1 MCPVSEGGIRD
12 GTFWETRPRARV
24 GTGLGSLL
32 ASRPWGGMYGGG
44 QSVVQGIPPVGLGL
58 QGLRMSS
65 SSRLSVFTW
74 IWVGPVSHSRLP
86 PGDQPRGLS
95 PGLQQHK
102 AALGCSCCLPSGA
115 QLFPAA
121 SAAPPCTT
129 TWAALHPSCWPLR
142 PKRAGKWGRPPQPA
156 PVACPEWRPYSP
168 ASQEPTASFELGE
181 GPQVEVMQ
189 SQSLNPPGFPTP
201 ALHQQEPPSLHILGP

>member
-115 QLFPAA
+115 QLFPAGL
-121 SAAPPCTT
+121 S
-129 TWAALHPSCWPLR
+129 R
-142 PKRAGKWGRPPQPA
+142 
-156 PVACPEWRPYSP
+156 
-168 ASQEPTASFELGE
+168 
-181 GPQVEVMQ
+181 
-189 SQSLNPPGFPTP
+189 P
-201 ALHQQEPPSLHILGP
+201 ALHNHLGGSASQLLASEAQEGRKVGQTTTTRTSGLP

>member
-1 MCPVSEGGIRD
+1 MVGGSQWCRGSHLLDWAFRVSGCPAAPDSVSLPGH
-12 GTFWETRPRARV
+12 
-24 GTGLGSLL
+24 GLAPYHTAGSLL
-32 ASRPWGGMYGGG
+32 
-44 QSVVQGIPPVGLGL
+44 GI
-58 QGLRMSS
+58 
-65 SSRLSVFTW
+65 
-74 IWVGPVSHSRLP
+74 
-86 PGDQPRGLS
+86 PRGLS

-115 QLFPAA
+115 QLF

-142 PKRAGKWGRPPQPA
+142 PKRAGKWGRPPQPP

-189 SQSLNPPGFPTP
+189 SQSLNLPGFPTL